1 MFEKKLTLMSL
12 LCVLISILMLFT
24 GCNSAQN
31 SRIDSASNFGE
42 HPQEDSAV
50 LTIHG
55 ILEEKTEDQL
65 FEQSSLVVIG
75 TVQDAGN
82 AFQVKSSAGD
92 LCNFTDYTL
101 AIDTVL
107 RGEHEKNELI
117 VRINGGTA
125 GGVTEVYTPSPELKI
140 GEDYLLFLYQP
151 ARGGSFNTKGD
162 YYCILGLTQ
171 GVFQKTEN
179 TVSAKNTD
187 VYISQEGY
195 EMAYEHIKNRACEY
209 PVDKQYF
216 RNEYIENQKRN
227 LANGFISQSE
237 YNNLMKTIDVYAD
250 VVAEKNN

>member
-1 MFEKKLTLMSL
+1 MSL

-171 GVFQKTEN
+171 GVFQKTKN
-179 TVSAKNTD
+179 TVSAKIRMC
-187 VYISQEGY
+187 ISRKKATRWHMSISKIEPASIRSINNIS
-195 EMAYEHIKNRACEY
+195 EMSISRIKNAIL
-209 PVDKQYF
+209 QMALF
-216 RNEYIENQKRN
+216 RK
-227 LANGFISQSE
+227 ANT
-237 YNNLMKTIDVYAD
+237 TI
-250 VVAEKNN
+250 